1 MRQGTSVNGQI
12 RAARAARIPA
22 IAGMITLFATASIAT
37 AIAGEVSMK
46 GAAAPVQSQS
56 VDTAEFEAFVRE
68 VGIDMAA
75 VPFEVRREWASAPQ
89 VIIDDC
95 SNPGAHAGHGHGA
108 LQSEHA
114 VEHSGA
120 VGQSPDE

>member
-1 MRQGTSVNGQI
+1 MSRGISANWQI
-12 RAARAARIPA
+12 RAARAARFPA
-22 IAGMITLFATASIAT
+22 IAGMITLVATASLAT
-37 AIAGEVSMK
+37 ATADEVSMT
-46 GAAAPVQSQS
+46 GAAAPVPSQS
-56 VDTAEFEAFVRE
+56 VNTAEFEAFVRE

-108 LQSEHA
+108 PQSEKE
-114 VEHSGA
+114 VEHTGA

>member
-1 MRQGTSVNGQI
+1 MRPGTSVNWQI
-12 RAARAARIPA
+12 RAARAVRVPA
-22 IAGMITLFATASIAT
+22 IAGMITLVATASIAT
-37 AIAGEVSMK
+37 AIAGEVSMT
-46 GAAAPVQSQS
+46 GATVPVPSQS
-56 VDTAEFEAFVRE
+56 VNTAEFEAFVRE

-108 LQSEHA
+108 LQSEQA
-114 VEHSGA
+114 VEHSHA
-120 VGQSPDE
+120 VEGSSDQ

>member
-1 MRQGTSVNGQI
+1 MSRGISANWQI
-12 RAARAARIPA
+12 RAARAARVPA
-22 IAGMITLFATASIAT
+22 VAGMITLAAIASIAT
-37 AIAGEVSMK
+37 AIADEVSMT
-46 GAAAPVQSQS
+46 GAVAPAQSQS
-56 VDTAEFEAFVRE
+56 VNTAEFEAFVRE

-108 LQSEHA
+108 PQSEKE
-114 VEHSGA
+114 VEHTGA

>member
-1 MRQGTSVNGQI
+1 MTGAVAPGQSPSVN
-12 RAARAARIPA
+12 
-22 IAGMITLFATASIAT
+22 
-37 AIAGEVSMK
+37 
-46 GAAAPVQSQS
+46 
-56 VDTAEFEAFVRE
+56 TAEFEAFVRE

-108 LQSEHA
+108 QQSEQA
-114 VEHSGA
+114 VEHSHA
-120 VGQSPDE
+120 VEGSSDQ

>member
-1 MRQGTSVNGQI
+1 MRPGTSVNWQI
-12 RAARAARIPA
+12 RASRAARIPV
-22 IAGMITLFATASIAT
+22 IAGVITLVATASIAT
-37 AIAGEVSMK
+37 ALAGEVSMTD
-46 GAAAPVQSQS
+46 AAAPAQSPS
-56 VDTAEFEAFVRE
+56 VNTAEFEAFVRE

-75 VPFEVRREWASAPQ
+75 VPFEVRSEWASAPQ

-108 LQSEHA
+108 PQSEQE
-114 VEHSGA
+114 VEHIGA

>member
-1 MRQGTSVNGQI
+1 MRPGVSVNWQI
-12 RAARAARIPA
+12 RAARAARILV
-22 IAGMITLFATASIAT
+22 IAGTTTLVATASIAT
-37 AIAGEVSMK
+37 ATADEVSMT
-46 GAAAPVQSQS
+46 GAAAPMPSQS
-56 VDTAEFEAFVRE
+56 VNTAEFEAFVRE

-75 VPFEVRREWASAPQ
+75 VPFEVRSEWASAPQ

-108 LQSEHA
+108 LQSEQT

>member
-1 MRQGTSVNGQI
+1 MRPGVSVNWQI
-12 RAARAARIPA
+12 RAARAARILV
-22 IAGMITLFATASIAT
+22 IAGTTTLVATASIAT
-37 AIAGEVSMK
+37 ATADEVSMT
-46 GAAAPVQSQS
+46 GAAAPAPSQS
-56 VDTAEFEAFVRE
+56 VNTAEFEAFVRE

-108 LQSEHA
+108 LQSEQA
-114 VEHSGA
+114 VEHSHA
-120 VGQSPDE
+120 VEGSSDQ